1 MLENNKGYGLD
12 LSGLSENELFCL
24 TFCGERL
31 PIEELRRRRRA
42 LAESRG
48 TTLEEEL
55 DEMERLTGS
64 RKYVNALRLLLG
76 IEVKCDHTP
85 ADHIQMLTEDR
96 LNG

>member
-1 MLENNKGYGLD
+1 MPENNKGYGLD
-12 LSGLSENELFCL
+12 LSGLSEDELFRL

-55 DEMERLTGS
+55 DEFERYTGS
-64 RKYVNALRLLLG
+64 RTYVNVLREILG
-76 IEVKCDHTP
+76 IEPKDS
-85 ADHIQMLTEDR
+85 
-96 LNG
+96 